1 MFSWFVGWLVRVP
14 ARRCREYTQP
24 QEFSTV
30 DWEGH
35 HTSPGS
41 GVLIGQTELC
51 SATGGMGSRPLGKN
65 RLYPGKRFYQK
76 REASERAMESNCIPK
91 FLSLAATRRYLP
103 LHASIVAKS
112 LLGLTGDNITQGESV
127 A

>member
-35 HTSPGS
+35 HISPGS
-41 GVLIGQTELC
+41 GVADWRIV
-51 SATGGMGSRPLGKN
+51 P
-65 RLYPGKRFYQK
+65 
-76 REASERAMESNCIPK
+76 
-91 FLSLAATRRYLP
+91 RY
-103 LHASIVAKS
+103 ARN
-112 LLGLTGDNITQGESV
+112 G
-127 A
+127 